1 MMVGCT
7 TTLLR
12 KLHVLGGARGIW
24 LLPVRQSQR
33 VNGLSYE
40 KATGPFSVE
49 IDTMIISTDA
59 NPMPGVLRIATRTAK
74 IDVSI
79 PTRIPGTTINTAP
92 FFQRTTILHVM
103 TNAIRVLDPDGSKRQ
118 VIKDMDGSLP
128 RAKMKSCSISSFCA
142 YPARRRVHR
151 SFHW

>member
-59 NPMPGVLRIATRTAK
+59 NPMPGVLRV
-74 IDVSI
+74 DNLFF
-79 PTRIPGTTINTAP
+79 GT
-92 FFQRTTILHVM
+92 FY
-103 TNAIRVLDPDGSKRQ
+103 
-118 VIKDMDGSLP
+118 SLSP
-128 RAKMKSCSISSFCA
+128 CR
-142 YPARRRVHR
+142 
-151 SFHW
+151 